1 FLPGS
6 DAQALSDSFLHA
18 VWPLV
23 SFATMP
29 LYAVLHGAWWGH
41 GTVTNWSADRVP
53 PEDPQFYPD
62 ATPLL
67 FTGEMI
73 YPWMFDEDPA
83 LVPLRETAEIL
94 ATKVDWP
101 PLYDVE
107 RLRTNEVPVAAAI
120 YHDDMYVEYA
130 FSLETAKTGGA
141 CRYWVT
147 NENGN

>member
-1 FLPGS
+1 
-6 DAQALSDSFLHA
+6 
-18 VWPLV
+18 
-23 SFATMP
+23 MP
-29 LYAVLHGAWWGH
+29 LYAVLHEACWAQGQ
-41 GTVTNWSADRVP
+41 VTNWSAERVRA
-53 PEDPQFYPD
+53 EYPQFDPD

-130 FSLETAKTGGA
+130 FSLETAQRLGG
-141 CRYWVT
+141 CRWWVT
-147 NENGN
+147 SEFHHDGLRSDARVLDRLLDMAAGEA